1 MAIVSAGYAGTV
13 NDAQWALMSRFFG
26 QDFGVLNLTELN
38 CTQQSGAR
46 SFNLSAG
53 TLYGRGVMDVSD
65 AVVNVA
71 PTVPVSGGQWFLIV
85 ARRIWATKVT
95 SLVAVAGPTTT
106 TTPPTS
112 RPSSYPTLQRN
123 PGVQDDQPL
132 WWVWVNASNTTT
144 VMFDQRIFSAGR
156 VANFNAIPPAG
167 FLTRGSQL
175 TVESVRMTLA
185 DNGTAWQPVTMRVSG
200 TTAQRT
206 EFTDAGLAIDGMEWH
221 DTTDNSDYDRRGG
234 SWRRASGLIL
244 AGNIS
249 AQNTINI
256 DGLTGFEVY
265 EVFID
270 LPTSSQANDV
280 NLRLR
285 SGGVTDA
292 AALYDREFLYGAVGV
307 AGATQ
312 TLGANNLG
320 LGGASRSNKAYHL
333 MIMGLNRPTR
343 TSFQWRALM
352 ANNYSDMQSASVV
365 ASHRTLAAY
374 DGINLEANVGTVT
387 GFFEVYGR

>member
-221 DTTDNSDYDRRGG
+221 DTTDNSGYVRLSGAWHKAQQVIDVAASGG
-234 SWRRASGLIL
+234 SI
-244 AGNIS
+244 
-249 AQNTINI
+249 
-256 DGLTGFEVY
+256 
-265 EVFID
+265 
-270 LPTSSQANDV
+270 
-280 NLRLR
+280 
-285 SGGVTDA
+285 
-292 AALYDREFLYGAVGV
+292 
-307 AGATQ
+307 
-312 TLGANNLG
+312 GANWTPGTGGETPRILREGRKRTLFGTARHNTGALFTQVIHLG
-320 LGGASRSNKAYHL
+320 PDDAPIGDMSVGTIMYSNTGSSTAQ
-333 MIMGLNRPTR
+333 IVAMG
-343 TSFQWRALM
+343 
-352 ANNYSDMQSASVV
+352 VV
-365 ASHRTLAAY
+365 ASAISNLWQNGSLAAS
-374 DGINLEANVGTVT
+374 GTFRLSGLTWYVD
-387 GFFEVYGR
+387 